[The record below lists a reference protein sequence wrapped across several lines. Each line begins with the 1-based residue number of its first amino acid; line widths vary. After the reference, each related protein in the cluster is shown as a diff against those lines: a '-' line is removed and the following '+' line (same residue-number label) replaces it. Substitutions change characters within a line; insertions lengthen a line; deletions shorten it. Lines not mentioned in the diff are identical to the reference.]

1 MTEYLPCLELPGTF
15 KNSKKRQSCMSRHAE
30 IVAKGVVREN
40 LRQAQPIAD
49 GFTLSMK
56 YSALKTVMA
65 MEWNPPATDYIY
77 SIYI

>member
-1 MTEYLPCLELPGTF
+1 
-15 KNSKKRQSCMSRHAE
+15 MSRHAE

-65 MEWNPPATDYIY
+65 ME
-77 SIYI
+77 